1 MFAFRGT
8 MLLAIF
14 LIAVPL
20 KAEAQVGIP
29 DVEFQRL
36 TPAFQSQEIH
46 PHPVLRALG
55 EATVA
60 AHGYP
65 GAARINPATFGTPDQ
80 VRVGSNISLGGNGPL
95 PSSDW
100 LFGSTWT
107 TNPYVE
113 AQHGRWAGAYQY
125 RRFDAGSVQ
134 DRNNIQTAHTLSGA
148 YTLSD
153 RWRVGAGVNILYEAI
168 SGQRIGADGEPASS
182 RRGVSV
188 DLGAHYTRSF
198 AVAEGTLH
206 TSWGASLTDFGPH
219 ADTPKDGISG
229 APSEEPLA
237 TRLRTGA
244 AVGYALPAGWANRSP
259 LSVDVFGALSKEMQA
274 YDETGD
280 LYGPFASL
288 IQTWSAQPAFSTT
301 SVTGDEQASLGEQ
314 IMHHLGAQ
322 VKVYDILSLQAGRFH
337 EPEAV
342 GGRQYTTLGWG
353 VDLYYVTL
361 NRSWTASAH
370 NGSFED
376 LGHWQITARIPLSES
391 PRNFWPSLLDQVGL

>member
-1 MFAFRGT
+1 MSGA
-8 MLLAIF
+8 
-14 LIAVPL
+14 
-20 KAEAQVGIP
+20 
-29 DVEFQRL
+29 EFQRL

-46 PHPVLRALG
+46 PHPALRALG

-80 VRVGSNISLGGNGPL
+80 VRVGSNVSLGGNGPL

-100 LFGSTWT
+100 PFGSTWT
-107 TNPYVE
+107 TNPYIE

-125 RRFDAGSVQ
+125 RRFDAGSIQ
-134 DRNNIQTAHTLSGA
+134 DRDNIQTAHTLSAA
-148 YTLSD
+148 YNLSD

-168 SGQRIGADGEPASS
+168 SGQRLDVDGEPASS

-219 ADTPKDGISG
+219 ANTPDDGIPG
-229 APSEEPLA
+229 APPEEPLP

-244 AVGYALPAGWANRSP
+244 AVGYALPIGWANRSP
-259 LSVDVFGALSKEMQA
+259 LSVDVFGALSKDMQA
-274 YDETGD
+274 YDENGD

-288 IQTWSAQPAFSTT
+288 IQTWSAQPAFTT
-301 SVTGDEQASLGEQ
+301 SATSDEQASLGEQ
-314 IMHHLGAQ
+314 ITHHLGAQ
-322 VKVYDILSLQAGRFH
+322 VNVYDILSLQAGRFH
-337 EPEAV
+337 ESEAL

-370 NGSFED
+370 TPLFED

-391 PRNFWPSLLDQVGL
+391 PRNFWPSLLDQIGL